1 MKILYRALLVLWF
14 FALHCCSTF
23 SIISLSNRITE
34 LEIIVMSFLPLVF
47 VAAFQPIFCGKM
59 GVSAWGYY
67 ITDFVVLGVMALIV
81 IVVSFSVS
89 GGAFWLSLII
99 GGGFLLCLMVE
110 VAIVGAV
117 YGLLKLYQRG
127 IAKGIIGTVALITII
142 AVCLHLIYINQ
153 KYYQINSEY
162 AKEAVVGSSI
172 EEILKRYGEPE
183 QRFPKEEQE
192 SFSGTF
198 FYEKGEDT
206 YEITF
211 ENGVAVKY
219 KIGYR
224 D

>member
-1 MKILYRALLVLWF
+1 MKTLYRVLLVLWV
-14 FALHCCSTF
+14 FALHFCSTV
-23 SIISLSNRITE
+23 SILNLSSRITE
-34 LEIIVMSFLPLVF
+34 LEIIIMSFLPLALI
-47 VAAFQPIFCGKM
+47 AAFQPIISKKW
-59 GVSAWGYY
+59 GVSAREYY
-67 ITDFVVLGVMALIV
+67 IIDFTVLGAMAIIGVFITLGLTGGYWMVGLIV
-81 IVVSFSVS
+81 S
-89 GGAFWLSLII
+89 GVFWI
-99 GGGFLLCLMVE
+99 CLVVE

-117 YGLLKLYQRG
+117 YGLLKLYRRG